1 MPGEGIP
8 DTVPPPPIFRPFPDC
23 PILSGLSRIPGE
35 SLQVRSIACS
45 VGSCRA
51 LSGPVGAIRPC
62 RVLSGLNGGPLR
74 RAGGFPAYFPIV
86 SSTM

>member
-8 DTVPPPPIFRPFPDC
+8 DTVHPRIFRPFSDC

-35 SLQVRSIACS
+35 SLQDCSIACS

-51 LSGPVGAIRPC
+51 
-62 RVLSGLNGGPLR
+62 LSGLNGGPLR